1 MMVMVILA
9 GLTVILVS
17 VCMMGVSMWTFQ
29 ECYNVLGDFGW
40 YYGDFFMENPRLK
53 DESKSGLSYVGIY
66 RCATAVHGQGLF
78 AERPRSTHGVTAC
91 FVDT

>member
-66 RCATAVHGQGLF
+66 RCAQWFMVRACSPSVHVPLTGLLR
-78 AERPRSTHGVTAC
+78 AL
-91 FVDT
+91 